1 MQHAHDLL
9 SDGTGT
15 ADRGALTDIQQKGG
29 EARWPVNA
37 VVFVEMLIFRD
48 YGTDLPDAGY
58 GGKRPISGRNYGK
71 PVAAHY

>member
-1 MQHAHDLL
+1 MQHAHHLF
-9 SDGTGT
+9 SDGTGA

-48 YGTDLPDAGY
+48 YQGCL
-58 GGKRPISGRNYGK
+58 
-71 PVAAHY
+71 